1 VSAAAA
7 SDEHS
12 RTGKWLRFLMTGGLN
27 TALSYAVYL
36 LLLPVTGYT
45 VAYVAAFIAGLL
57 LSLMLSLKW
66 VFRVPPTWRRIAA
79 YPLVYVPQLLLGVVM
94 NQGLIERIGVDP
106 RISVLIVIAV
116 TVPLNYLIAARI
128 LRRGDDER

>member
-1 VSAAAA
+1 MSAVAA

-12 RTGKWLRFLMTGGLN
+12 RTGKWLRFLMTGALN

-36 LLLPVTGYT
+36 LLLPVTGYN
-45 VAYVAAFIAGLL
+45 VAYVVAFMAGLL
-57 LSLMLSLKW
+57 LSLVLSLKW

-106 RISVLIVIAV
+106 RISVLVVIAV

-128 LRRGDDER
+128 LRRGGDER